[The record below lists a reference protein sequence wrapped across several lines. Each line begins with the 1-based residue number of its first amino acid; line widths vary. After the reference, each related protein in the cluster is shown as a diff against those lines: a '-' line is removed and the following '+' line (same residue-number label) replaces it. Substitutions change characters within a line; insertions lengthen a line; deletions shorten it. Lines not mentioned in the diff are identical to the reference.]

1 MFPGGNSIT
10 CMVYHM
16 IRGLDV
22 YYADPAQRLVKTGY
36 GTDDLDHELCELS
49 VRRVQSPF
57 SFFL

>member
-1 MFPGGNSIT
+1 
-10 CMVYHM
+10 M